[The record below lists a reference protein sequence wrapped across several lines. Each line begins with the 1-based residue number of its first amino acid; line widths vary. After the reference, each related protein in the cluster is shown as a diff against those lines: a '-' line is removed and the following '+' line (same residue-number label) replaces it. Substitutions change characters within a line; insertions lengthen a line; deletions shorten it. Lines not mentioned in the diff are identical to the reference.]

1 MVLPPTAD
9 SASGLPGSGLLPGL
23 RALEAGIH
31 SVLAPLVPRDGRLAL
46 LDFPDH
52 GNVGDSMIWLGEI
65 RYFRRRHGIRPRYAS
80 KVSDFCPDALA
91 RALPHGPIF
100 LHGGG
105 NFGDIWPVHQRFRE
119 TVLEAYPDRP
129 IVQLPQ
135 TIQFESGENLERA
148 SRIINGHP
156 DFTLLVRDRRSYEL
170 AKSTFTCKV
179 ALCPDMAFCLGRQRR
194 GRHPGNRLLLLL
206 RADKETRTIRPQI
219 DELPPG
225 ASLEDWAED
234 EPDLWSRID
243 RDYRMRW
250 PLLQLF
256 AQDEAARRELRFRI
270 EAGLRLRRGRAQLAS
285 ARHVI
290 TDRLHVHILCLLL
303 GIPHTTID
311 NNYGKIRLFEET
323 WTRELSL
330 VRQASDLAEALASFR
345 STESSR
351 RGYFGVARSPDG
363 GPRGVR

>member
-1 MVLPPTAD
+1 MTDLVSRHRELEQAVDAVLT
-9 SASGLPGSGLLPGL
+9 
-23 RALEAGIH
+23 
-31 SVLAPLVPRDGRLAL
+31 PLVPRDGRLAL

-52 GNVGDSMIWLGEI
+52 GNVGDSLIWLGTVE
-65 RYFRRRHGIRPRYAS
+65 YFRRRHGLRPRY
-80 KVSDFCPDALA
+80 VCTYSDFRADEMA
-91 RALPHGPIF
+91 RALPDGPIF

-105 NFGDIWPVHQRFRE
+105 NFGDLWPAHQAFRE
-119 TVLEAYPDRP
+119 MVLQSHPDRV

-135 TIQFESGENLERA
+135 TIHFADRENLRRA
-148 SRIINGHP
+148 ARIINEHP
-156 DFTLLVRDRRSYEL
+156 YFTLLVRDRRSYDL
-170 AKSTFTCKV
+170 ARASFTCKV
-179 ALCPDMAFCLGRQRR
+179 ALCPDMAFCLRRWRR
-194 GRHPGNRLLLLL
+194 GRHPGDHLLLLL
-206 RADKETRTIRPQI
+206 RRDKESRFDQPS
-219 DELPPG
+219 DEMLPAG
-225 ASLEDWAED
+225 ASVEDWAED
-234 EPDLWSRID
+234 DPDLPAQVD
-243 RDYRMRW
+243 HHLCMRW
-250 PLLQLF
+250 PLLPLLGR
-256 AQDEAARRELRFRI
+256 DENARRELRFRVKAAI
-270 EAGLRLRRGRAQLAS
+270 RRRRGVTQLES
-285 ARHVI
+285 ARYVI